1 MKSLA
6 ILLLYEFPQ
15 KIKRLTKGAKRPLL
29 KIPKSIFWC
38 VNFIKIWSKT
48 VSPPTLPF
56 HHSPSMLCP
65 WAWLQNLVVHKAIR
79 LQFLC
84 PLNCLTL
91 TFTYPHKFQLSLY
104 CIIFIV
110 KYRMDVFHY
119 EYLHWLSDEDNGGRK
134 ELNPFSFKRF
144 VSDDL
149 ASRNKRVLQVFHH
162 MVFIK
167 LIINLHY

>member
-1 MKSLA
+1 
-6 ILLLYEFPQ
+6 
-15 KIKRLTKGAKRPLL
+15 
-29 KIPKSIFWC
+29 
-38 VNFIKIWSKT
+38 
-48 VSPPTLPF
+48 
-56 HHSPSMLCP
+56 
-65 WAWLQNLVVHKAIR
+65 
-79 LQFLC
+79 
-84 PLNCLTL
+84 
-91 TFTYPHKFQLSLY
+91 
-104 CIIFIV
+104 
-110 KYRMDVFHY
+110 MDVFHD